1 MLIFPILSLQGPTQ
15 VYLISRIALWISD
28 RSSDSLFSGKGR
40 NKYQDCP
47 GFNQLNAS
55 PFSRLKYHLPP
66 YWRPCWSAQKIFLQQ
81 WIPPPDCTQTEYVHI
96 TSTAGTMSWKKE
108 WTRCCQIHRLSLSK
122 TLISHSRAILS
133 RATLNKRK
141 QLIWLLFDAPQPN
154 NSGTQKVQ
162 KKSFCPQKD
171 LTIRCAQVMDA
182 HK

>member
-1 MLIFPILSLQGPTQ
+1 MYFHLICKRIKPRNKCVDLSLLSLQGPTQ

-28 RSSDSLFSGKGR
+28 RSSDSLFSGKVR

-122 TLISHSRAILS
+122 THL
-133 RATLNKRK
+133 
-141 QLIWLLFDAPQPN
+141 
-154 NSGTQKVQ
+154 TQQSDPVQ
-162 KKSFCPQKD
+162 SD
-171 LTIRCAQVMDA
+171 TE
-182 HK
+182 